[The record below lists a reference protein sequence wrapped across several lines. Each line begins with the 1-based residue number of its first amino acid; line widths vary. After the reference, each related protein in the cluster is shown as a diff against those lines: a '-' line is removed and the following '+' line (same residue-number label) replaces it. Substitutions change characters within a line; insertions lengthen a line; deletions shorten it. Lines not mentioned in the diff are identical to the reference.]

1 MLTIRRARLVDG
13 KARGRRYTLRY
24 SKDEQRSQG
33 RAGPTQREREFGSVT
48 LGRFSGMLR
57 A

>member
-1 MLTIRRARLVDG
+1 MLTIRRSRLVDG
-13 KARGRRYTLRY
+13 KARGRRRTLRY
-24 SKDEQRSQG
+24 SQDEQRSQG
-33 RAGPTQREREFGSVT
+33 PARSAQREREFGSVT

>member
-1 MLTIRRARLVDG
+1 MLKIRRARLVDG
-13 KARGRRYTLRY
+13 KARGRRRTLRY
-24 SKDEQRSQG
+24 SQDEQRSQG
-33 RAGPTQREREFGSVT
+33 PARSAQREREFGSVT